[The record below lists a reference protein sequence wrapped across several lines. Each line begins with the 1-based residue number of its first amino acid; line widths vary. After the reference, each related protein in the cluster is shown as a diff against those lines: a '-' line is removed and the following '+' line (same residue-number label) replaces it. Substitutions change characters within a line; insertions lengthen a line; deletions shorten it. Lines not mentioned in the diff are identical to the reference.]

1 MFEAIDH
8 WARTVPPSLALR
20 PASAATGLIGGRT
33 SSLPA
38 GMQPLPPPRES
49 ASGRQAQG
57 SRRGS
62 TSTSTSHPS
71 SSRPS
76 SSRPSSQ
83 GSVRSRQHS
92 AKVLAAS
99 PGGAPAVA
107 ARLAVGCCQEA
118 PWRQLQLLRACYC
131 WVLTHV
137 HLPRDCSVEAGADLV
152 TWDVGRHLFGE
163 DAQHR
168 LLHEVREL
176 WPWLL
181 DCNTMPKAGLSV
193 ALICIQSSLLLGGIE
208 AACER
213 LYQLQWHQQLSL
225 LHMFPP

>member
-20 PASAATGLIGGRT
+20 PASAATGLAGGRT
-33 SSLPA
+33 SSLSA

-49 ASGRQAQG
+49 ASDRQAQG

-62 TSTSTSHPS
+62 TS
-71 SSRPS
+71 

-83 GSVRSRQHS
+83 GSIRSRQHS

-107 ARLAVGCCQEA
+107 ARLAMGCCQEA

-163 DAQHR
+163 DAQQR
-168 LLHEVREL
+168 LLHEVRGL
-176 WPWLL
+176 WP
-181 DCNTMPKAGLSV
+181 
-193 ALICIQSSLLLGGIE
+193 
-208 AACER
+208 
-213 LYQLQWHQQLSL
+213 
-225 LHMFPP
+225 